1 MQKLLDPIAFIAKVT
16 TFALALLVFYDA
28 LMRYL
33 FSAGNIALQELQWHL
48 FSALFLLGLFYTQK
62 ENRHVRVD
70 IIYAR
75 FSGDTKLLI
84 DVFSALLIIAFSG
97 VMIYF
102 GYEMALQSYV
112 QDETSPNPGGLCCR
126 WIVKSLI
133 VLGFLFLLIQTA
145 LQLFVYVAQLKNKRP
160 LHIAL
165 AILVAVGV
173 MLYVGWYYRLTYPAH
188 PAVLLFLLA
197 FVLLLLGVPVAFAFG
212 ASALLFALIDE
223 EISFSLLQMVSYRS
237 YGIMQNTT
245 LMAVPLFI
253 LMGLILERSG
263 IAEQLLGSMARLFG
277 PLPGGIAISVVLVGA
292 ILAASTGIV
301 GASVVMMTLLALPLM
316 IKNGYAPP
324 LASGVIA
331 AGGTLGQ
338 LIPPSIVLI
347 ILADQMHIS
356 VGDLFKAAIAPG
368 LLLIALYI
376 GYILTYTLL
385 KPSAAPAIKE
395 HLRYTEALKEALGA
409 LFLPLLLIVL
419 VLGSIF
425 VGIATPTESASFGVL
440 GALLLAWINKKLDL
454 SLLHYT
460 AKETVLLSAMIFTI
474 LFGATAFSL
483 LFNELGGDALA
494 RSLFGGDNGNATL
507 FIVTAM
513 VAIFV
518 LGFFID
524 FIEIAFVVVPILT
537 PIAASLGIDPIWF
550 AILIALNLQTSFLT
564 PPFGF
569 ALFYLKGAAKE
580 WVSTMQIYKG
590 VLPFIVLQLIALVA
604 IYLYPELIYLFK

>member
-1 MQKLLDPIAFIAKVT
+1 MQRLLDLFAAVAKLAGFV
-16 TFALALLVFYDA
+16 LALLVFYDA

-33 FSAGNIALQELQWHL
+33 FSAGNITLQELQWHL
-48 FSALFLLGLFYTQK
+48 FSALFLLGLFYAQK
-62 ENRHVRVD
+62 EKRHVRVD
-70 IIYAR
+70 ILYAR
-75 FSGDTKLLI
+75 FSGDARLLI
-84 DVFSALLIIAFSG
+84 DAFSSLIIIAFSA

-102 GYEMALQSYV
+102 GYEMALQSYL
-112 QDETSPNPGGLCCR
+112 QHEISPNPGGLCCR
-126 WIVKSLI
+126 WIVKSII
-133 VLGFLFLLIQTA
+133 VFGFLLLLIQSAYQLIAHVARLKSKRSFYTA
-145 LQLFVYVAQLKNKRP
+145 LFVLLGVAL
-160 LHIAL
+160 
-165 AILVAVGV
+165 
-173 MLYVGWYYRLTYPAH
+173 MLYVGWYYRLTYPTH
-188 PAVLLFLLA
+188 PVVLLFLLA

-223 EISFSLLQMVSYRS
+223 EISFSLLQMLSYRS
-237 YGIMQNTT
+237 YGIMQNAT

-263 IAEQLLGSMARLFG
+263 VAEQLLGSMARLFG
-277 PLPGGIAISVVLVGA
+277 PLPAGIAISVVLVGA

-316 IKNGYAPP
+316 IKNGYAPT

-331 AGGTLGQ
+331 ASGTLGQ

-368 LLLIALYI
+368 LLLITLYI
-376 GYILTYTLL
+376 GYILIYTLL

-395 HLRYTEALKEALGA
+395 HLSYTKALKEALSA

-425 VGIATPTESASFGVL
+425 AGIATPTESASFGVV

-454 SLLHYT
+454 SLLHYA
-460 AKETVLLSAMIFTI
+460 AKETVLLSAMLFMV

-494 RSLFGGDNGNATL
+494 RSLFGGDSGNVTL

-580 WVSTMQIYKG
+580 WVNTMQIYKG
-590 VLPFIVLQLIALVA
+590 VLPFIVLQLIALVV
-604 IYLYPELIYLFK
+604 IYLYPELIYLFN